1 MARESVL
8 RSAEPQQN
16 PGFAGV
22 LRFGENQGAVREG
35 YVIRENRAPTRKFQK
50 SFRRKHRWMLGFAG
64 VWMGCGKIGVD
75 GWEGRPYMRLH
86 QHGAA
91 GSSGPLVLLEDF
103 ELVAK

>member
-1 MARESVL
+1 
-8 RSAEPQQN
+8 
-16 PGFAGV
+16 
-22 LRFGENQGAVREG
+22 
-35 YVIRENRAPTRKFQK
+35 VIRENRSPNPKISEKFQA
-50 SFRRKHRWMLGFAG
+50 KHRWMLGFAG
-64 VWMGCGKIGVD
+64 VWMVCGKIGVD

>member
-1 MARESVL
+1 L
-8 RSAEPQQN
+8 
-16 PGFAGV
+16 
-22 LRFGENQGAVREG
+22 
-35 YVIRENRAPTRKFQK
+35 IRENRSPNPKISEKFREK
-50 SFRRKHRWMLGFAG
+50 PMDAGFCG